1 VKLRN
6 FGLSTGLSISAVA
19 IVVGIILI
27 FMADSLN
34 FVSGKSGGGFALLM
48 QWIGYWLL
56 YGLGYLS
63 AAVGV
68 ITAITTITGW
78 FLSKGYNLLNPH
90 DKKKVQWVFLILLV
104 LGISA
109 ITVTLYFRSQPEAIA
124 QRAREAEAEHRA
136 KEEAEVLQKAS
147 EIEIANKKLKSMNDL
162 IVGKWENEFNQ
173 WKPSLIFDDQGTLY
187 TTHTINQIHTASTTW
202 ALSVNNK
209 PPYHI
214 ILNSPYSVVNNKY
227 QANTKVNI
235 VTLDE
240 QLLILEKRCRFNCD
254 KKFIRETY
262 KRVVG
267 EERCQ
272 IAKEEIK
279 GLWAVTDA
287 NDENT
292 QALFQDDNIV
302 YYTNV
307 NGWVYKGRWTL
318 RCSEYRSDS
327 INLYLRIVAKT
338 CPKCAQYNQDIY
350 ISQLDSKQLL
360 GGSDPNGKNKW
371 EQFSR
376 SSNSNETAQVASI
389 LKLIVLKQKEEA
401 LKN

>member
-19 IVVGIILI
+19 IVVGIILF
-27 FMADSLN
+27 FMADSMN
-34 FVSGKSGGGFALLM
+34 FVSGKGGGGLALLM

-63 AAVGV
+63 AAVGA

-78 FLSKGYNLLNPH
+78 FLSKGYGLLNPH
-90 DKKKVQWVFLILLV
+90 DKKKVQWGFLILLV

-109 ITVTLYFRSQPEAIA
+109 ITVTLYLRSQPEAIA
-124 QRAREAEAEHRA
+124 QRAREAEAEHKA
-136 KEEAEVLQKAS
+136 KEEAEALQKAS
-147 EIEIANKKLKSMNDL
+147 EIESANKKLKTMNDL

-173 WKPSLIFDDQGTLY
+173 WKPSLVFDDQGTLY
-187 TTHTINQIHTASTTW
+187 TTNTIDQIHKDGTTW
-202 ALSVNNK
+202 TLSVSK
-209 PPYHI
+209 KLPYHI
-214 ILNSPYSVVNNKY
+214 ILNSPYSVVSNKH
-227 QANTKVNI
+227 QANSKVKI
-235 VTLDE
+235 VTLGE
-240 QLLILEKRCRFNCD
+240 QLLILEGRCRFNCD
-254 KKFIRETY
+254 KKVIRETY

-272 IAKEEIK
+272 IAKEQIK
-279 GLWAVTDA
+279 GLWAVTD
-287 NDENT
+287 ENT
-292 QALFQDDNIV
+292 HTLFQDDNIV

-307 NGWVYKGRWTL
+307 NDWVYKGKWTL
-318 RCSEYRSDS
+318 RCSRYRSDS
-327 INLYLRIVAKT
+327 IRLYLKIYAKT
-338 CPKCAQYNQDIY
+338 CPKCAQYHQDIY
-350 ISQLDSKQLL
+350 ITQLDSKQLL
-360 GGSDPNGKNKW
+360 GGRDPNGKNKW

-376 SSNSNETAQVASI
+376 SSNSNETEQVESI